1 MSIVT
6 LKFDNTLEKS
16 EIVIPIASSSKQ
28 ESGEDYGDSNRTD
41 KAQTAVY
48 GIQTPLI
55 MINSTVISFDAV
67 QVFNLKSVGKLPE
80 LTMTVED
87 RFELIN
93 NIDKPGND
101 NEVRVQIIPRF
112 DNAYKKIDLT
122 FFITNIQVSGKLIR
136 LNCTYK
142 LPTLTSSQFKVFGE
156 IDTYNLFKDIA
167 TETQLGFATNLAEL
181 TDSRY
186 AYCDNKSY
194 LDLMNNEIEF
204 SNATEHIIDW
214 WIDLWD
220 NINLVDVKERY
231 NAIDPDDDIKV
242 WIAGQVNEVT
252 ADVEVEPQEV
262 VATINNFPGFKT
274 SELYVKKYDIINKPG
289 MQYSLGTDKV
299 YGIYEDNNK
308 DCLDY
313 LLQDGDIKKDIFAK
327 YDYIGENYGEY
338 NYLLAKQLRAS
349 YLQKMSTETINV
361 TLQSPL
367 LGLMRGHR
375 VNFVRYIVDD
385 NIENRMKHL
394 EDAGAIDRNVE
405 SNIPLSEYDVADDT
419 GNGKYKVDK
428 TVSGQYLILG
438 VNIMYSNNS
447 WEYVL
452 TLTKPA
458 ASKVS
463 IINNEE

>member
-1 MSIVT
+1 MSIIT
-6 LKFDNTLEKS
+6 IEFDNTIEKS
-16 EIVIPIASSSKQ
+16 DIIIPLASSSKQ
-28 ESGEDYGDSNRTD
+28 EAGEEYNDSNRTD

-55 MINSTVISFDAV
+55 MINSTVIDFDAV
-67 QVFNLKSVGKLPE
+67 QLFNLKSVGKLPE

-142 LPTLTSSQFKVFGE
+142 LPELTSSQFKVFGE

-167 TETQLGFATNLAEL
+167 TETKLGFATNLSTL
-181 TDSRY
+181 DDSRY
-186 AYCDNKSY
+186 TYCDNKSY
-194 LDLMNNEIEF
+194 FELMSSEIEF
-204 SNATEHIIDW
+204 SNASEHIIDW

-231 NAIDPDDDIKV
+231 NAIDNDDDMMI

-252 ADVEVEPQEV
+252 VDNEVQPQQV
-262 VATINNFPGFKT
+262 VASINNFPGFNS
-274 SELYVKKYDIINKPG
+274 SELFVKKYDIINKPG
-289 MQYSLGTDKV
+289 MHYSMGSDKV
-299 YGIYEDNNK
+299 YGIYEDSNK

-313 LLQDGDIKKDIFAK
+313 LIQDGDIKQDIFTK
-327 YDYIGENYGEY
+327 YDYIGENYGDY
-338 NYLLAKQLRAS
+338 NYLLAKQLRAG
-349 YLQKMSTETINV
+349 YLQKISTETINV

-375 VNFVRYIVDD
+375 VNFIRYINDD
-385 NIENRMKHL
+385 KVEDRMNAL
-394 EDAGAIDRNVE
+394 EKAGAIDRNVE
-405 SNIPLSEYDVADDT
+405 SNIPLSGYDVADDT
-419 GNGKYKVDK
+419 GNGTYRVDK

-438 VNIMYSNNS
+438 VNITYSGNG
-447 WEYVL
+447 WDYVL

-463 IINNEE
+463 IINNQE

>member
-1 MSIVT
+1 MSIIT
-6 LKFDNTLEKS
+6 IEFDNTIEKS
-16 EIVIPIASSSKQ
+16 DIIIPLASSSKQ
-28 ESGEDYGDSNRTD
+28 EAGEEYNDSNRTD

-55 MINSTVISFDAV
+55 MINSTVIDFDAV
-67 QVFNLKSVGKLPE
+67 QLFNLKSVGKLPE

-142 LPTLTSSQFKVFGE
+142 LPELTSSQFKVFGE
-156 IDTYNLFKDIA
+156 IDTYSLFKDIA
-167 TETQLGFATNLAEL
+167 TETKLGFATNLSTLDDA
-181 TDSRY
+181 RY
-186 AYCDNKSY
+186 TYCDNKSY
-194 LDLMNNEIEF
+194 FELMSSEIEF
-204 SNATEHIIDW
+204 SNASEHIIDW

-231 NAIDPDDDIKV
+231 NAIDSDDDMMI

-252 ADVEVEPQEV
+252 ADVEVEPQQV
-262 VATINNFPGFKT
+262 VASINNFPGFNS
-274 SELYVKKYDIINKPG
+274 SELFVKKYDIINKPG
-289 MQYSLGTDKV
+289 MQYSMGSDKV
-299 YGIYEDNNK
+299 YGIYEDSNK

-313 LLQDGDIKKDIFAK
+313 LLQDGDIKKDIFTK
-327 YDYIGENYGEY
+327 YDYIGENYGDY
-338 NYLLAKQLRAS
+338 NYLLAKQLRAG

-367 LGLMRGHR
+367 LGLMRGHH
-375 VNFVRYIVDD
+375 VNFIRYINDD
-385 NIENRMKHL
+385 KVEDRMNVL
-394 EDAGAIDRNVE
+394 EKAGAIDRNVE

-419 GNGKYKVDK
+419 GNGTYRVDK

-438 VNIMYSNNS
+438 VNITYSGNG
-447 WEYVL
+447 WDYVL
-452 TLTKPA
+452 TLTKPT

-463 IINNEE
+463 IINNQE

>member
-1 MSIVT
+1 MSIIT
-6 LKFDNTLEKS
+6 IEFDNTIEKS
-16 EIVIPIASSSKQ
+16 DIIIPLASSSKQ
-28 ESGEDYGDSNRTD
+28 EAGEDYVDSNRTD

-55 MINSTVISFDAV
+55 MINSTVIDFDAV
-67 QVFNLKSVGKLPE
+67 QLFNLKSVGKLPE

-122 FFITNIQVSGKLIR
+122 FFITNVQVSGKLIR

-142 LPTLTSSQFKVFGE
+142 LPELTSSQFKVFGE

-167 TETQLGFATNLAEL
+167 TETKLGFATNLAAL
-181 TDSRY
+181 NDSRY
-186 AYCDNKSY
+186 TYCDNKSY
-194 LDLMNNEIEF
+194 LELMTSEIEF
-204 SNATEHIIDW
+204 SNASEHIIDW

-231 NAIDPDDDIKV
+231 NAIDSDDDMMI

-252 ADVEVEPQEV
+252 VDNEVQPQQV
-262 VATINNFPGFKT
+262 VASINNFPGFNS
-274 SELYVKKYDIINKPG
+274 SELFVKKYDIINKPG
-289 MQYSLGTDKV
+289 MQYSMGSDKV
-299 YGIYEDNNK
+299 YGIYEDSNK

-313 LLQDGDIKKDIFAK
+313 LIQDGDIKQDIFTK
-327 YDYIGENYGEY
+327 YDYIGENYGDY
-338 NYLLAKQLRAS
+338 NYLLAKQLRAG
-349 YLQKMSTETINV
+349 YLQKISTETVNV

-375 VNFVRYIVDD
+375 VNFIRYINDD
-385 NIENRMKHL
+385 KVENRMNAL
-394 EDAGAIDRNVE
+394 EKAGVIDRNVE
-405 SNIPLSEYDVADDT
+405 ANIPLSEYDIADDT
-419 GNGKYKVDK
+419 GNGTYRVDK

-438 VNIMYSNNS
+438 VNITYSGNG
-447 WEYVL
+447 WDYVL
-452 TLTKPA
+452 TLAKPA
-458 ASKVS
+458 SSNVS
-463 IINNEE
+463 IINNQE